1 MNENIIKKIR
11 SLPPLPKSVLE
22 IQRITADPDGSI
34 GDLIKVVKQDPM
46 LTANLLKAANSPLYG
61 FSRQIKTVDQAVSLF
76 GMSTVKGFAV
86 AAAVRNSMTID
97 LSAYGISENQFVNH
111 SQLQNALIT
120 NWYKKD
126 RSKLDILSSASFLLD
141 IGAVVISSLLVSSD
155 KSSEFKSNFNDE
167 NRKALEEKYIG
178 ANTTTITAEIFNHW
192 KFDQKFVDSIRFSDS
207 LDTIEDNEIKEY
219 AAALSVTRTIV
230 TLNNPFSEDNIKKSF
245 DICAKFSLNI
255 NQLEEAINTIK

>member
-22 IQRITADPDGSI
+22 IQRITADPEGSI
-34 GDLIKVVKQDPM
+34 GDLIKVVKEDPM

-86 AAAVRNSMTID
+86 SSAVRSSIKID

-120 NWYKKD
+120 NWYKRD
-126 RSKLDILSSASFLLD
+126 RSKLDLLSSASFLLD
-141 IGAVVISSLLVSSD
+141 IGAVVISSILISTD
-155 KSSEFKSNFNDE
+155 KAEDFKSELTSE
-167 NRKALEEKYIG
+167 NRRELEEEFIG
-178 ANTTTITAEIFNHW
+178 STTTKITAEIFNHW
-192 KFDQKFVDSIRFSDS
+192 KFEQLFVDSIKFSED
-207 LDTIEDNEIKEY
+207 LANIEDDNIKEY
-219 AAALSVTRTIV
+219 AVALHITGKIV
-230 TLNNPFSEDNIKKSF
+230 TLTNPFDEKNIKESF
-245 DICAKFSLNI
+245 EICDKYGLNKEA
-255 NQLEEAINTIK
+255 LEEAINVIK